1 MTAPHTGLRP
11 APPSAR
17 ALRWTLTVSCAAVA
31 LVIASMAALYT
42 ALPQIAVS
50 TGATQAQLTWV
61 VDGYTLALACLVL
74 PGGALG
80 DRYGR
85 RGVLIAGLVVF
96 CAGAVLPLL
105 LRDPGWL
112 ITARALSGAGA
123 ALVMPSTLSM
133 LTAGFPEEL
142 RGRAIGLWAGVAGA
156 GGGAGL
162 LGSGLIMQ
170 RWDWP
175 AIFVGLAV
183 GAGVLA
189 VAAVWIP
196 ESRDT
201 SRPRIDFAGAG
212 ASALAVGLFV
222 AAVTEAP
229 HRGWLD
235 PLTLGLFAGALV
247 ALGLFVLAELRVSHP
262 LLPIR
267 LFAGRGFSSGIVSLT
282 LQFLVTFGVFLL
294 LVQHLQLILGYSPLK
309 SAAALVPMMLPVVS
323 LSIVAPWLTERI
335 GLRVM
340 TCTGMAI
347 LAAGLLMM
355 TRITVHTGYL
365 GVLWPMLISG
375 IGLGL
380 CATPATA
387 AIVAGTPVEKHGV
400 AAAVNDATREIGAA
414 IGIALAG
421 SLLAAGYRDRIR
433 PALPRLPEAVREPVA
448 DSLAAALAVAERAG
462 PAGRPLADFAK
473 ESFVHG
479 NSQATLVLAV
489 IAAVGAALA
498 LAAPGR
504 PRRDLDHPIDVATR
518 ESARLSDDQSF

>member
-1 MTAPHTGLRP
+1 MTAPHTDIHS

-96 CAGAVLPLL
+96 CLGAALPLL
-105 LRDPGWL
+105 LRDPLWL
-112 ITARALSGAGA
+112 IAARAVSGAGA

-133 LTAGFPEEL
+133 LTAGFPEHL
-142 RGRAIGLWAGVAGA
+142 RSRAIGLWAGVAGA

-175 AIFVGLAV
+175 AIFIGLAA
-183 GAGVLA
+183 GAAVLA
-189 VAAVWIP
+189 VAAVRIP
-196 ESRDT
+196 ESRDYT
-201 SRPRIDFAGAG
+201 RPRIDFAGA
-212 ASALAVGLFV
+212 ATSAAAVGLFV
-222 AAVTEAP
+222 AAITEAP
-229 HRGWLD
+229 HRSWLD
-235 PLTLGLFAGALV
+235 PLTLGLCGGASV

-267 LFAGRGFSSGIVSLT
+267 LFARRGFSSGIVSLT

-309 SAAALVPMMLPVVS
+309 SAAALIPMMLPVVT
-323 LSIVAPWLTERI
+323 LAIVAPWLTDRL
-335 GLRVM
+335 GLRLM
-340 TCTGMAI
+340 TCTGMSI
-347 LAAGLLMM
+347 LAAGLALM

-387 AIVAGTPVEKHGV
+387 AIVADTPVEKHGV

-448 DSLAAALAVAERAG
+448 DSLAAALAVADHAG
-462 PAGRPLADFAK
+462 PAARPLADFAK

-479 NSQATLVLAV
+479 NTRATLVLAV
-489 IAAVGAALA
+489 IAAAGAVLA

-504 PRRDLDHPIDVATR
+504 PRRDLDHPFDLR
-518 ESARLSDDQSF
+518 SHKSARLGDDQDI